1 MDNFKIEN
9 FCEEH
14 NIEFKKYYNYL
25 KNPLYLLII
34 TKCLTYINHEK
45 IKTKIKSLIKDN
57 HLYIHDKL
65 NKIDIIINFYKQNNL
80 LNKSEIGKFF
90 KYYEDHKKKINI
102 KKDTDLF
109 KFFYIMINYKNLISL
124 LKECFY
130 IFSDYRACIYY
141 MTPSINFYNSD
152 KITLKKVIFSFRD
165 NLSTL
170 NQIISKTYLGEK
182 NRWGSEYY
190 SSAYAMFETLLII
203 KKYFS
208 NPLKLLKIEFKCN
221 KKCNEKKI
229 IENLCNSYHKITM
242 IDSEVDTKIV
252 KEKINNV
259 SQFIVIIKNLGYDIW
274 FTIPLI
280 FDTIYKNYEIQN
292 ISESLT
298 FGSKK
303 IYFQKMNHLIG
314 LMCYILVNNGYI
326 TNINIFQKFND

>member
-190 SSAYAMFETLLII
+190 SSAYAMFEKLLII

-208 NPLKLLKIEFKCN
+208 NTLKLLKIEF
-221 KKCNEKKI
+221 
-229 IENLCNSYHKITM
+229 IENLCNSYHKIKM